1 MVFLSLQP
9 AQFTW
14 GKVGTTHV
22 VRYSDSLTEGETPNA
37 ASFPV
42 TVGPSF
48 SPLRQHCG
56 LFPERAPPERGVTQA
71 ISLQDARS
79 PRGPAGDT
87 CPPRPGGGPA
97 RHTGVSSRERGAG
110 RPPGLR
116 ASCGLAASPVTAQ
129 DWKLTGPQ
137 VCVQA
142 AGCTMEVVLLSSV
155 RQLLLNP
162 GEREALFTR
171 TFETSAAHL
180 SYSRARS
187 LTLPWIRQP
196 VMGRDSLG
204 LHPGC
209 LWSPCPA
216 HRPPSFL
223 AGIPAVLSS
232 ESPVLVSAPPRHL
245 HCGLLTSGVHDL
257 SARGS
262 HSSP

>member
-1 MVFLSLQP
+1 MACSLSP
-9 AQFTW
+9 ASSFTW
-14 GKVGTTHV
+14 GRVGTSHV
-22 VRYSDSLTEGETPNA
+22 VRYRLCSFAEGETPNS

-42 TVGPSF
+42 TLGPPV

-56 LFPERAPPERGVTQA
+56 LFPEQAPPERGVTQA
-71 ISLQDARS
+71 IGLQDTRS

-87 CPPRPGGGPA
+87 CPPLPEGGPA
-97 RHTGVSSRERGAG
+97 RHTAGVQQGAG

-116 ASCGLAASPVTAQ
+116 ASCGLASSPVTAQ

-137 VCVQA
+137 VYVQA

-155 RQLLLNP
+155 GQLLLNP
-162 GEREALFTR
+162 GEREVLFTG

-204 LHPGC
+204 LHPRC
-209 LWSPCPA
+209 LWSSCPA
-216 HRPPSFL
+216 HPPSFISCWNSCSPFL
-223 AGIPAVLSS
+223 GVSCPGLSLSTPSAVWSS
-232 ESPVLVSAPPRHL
+232 DIWGP
-245 HCGLLTSGVHDL
+245 
-257 SARGS
+257 
-262 HSSP
+262 